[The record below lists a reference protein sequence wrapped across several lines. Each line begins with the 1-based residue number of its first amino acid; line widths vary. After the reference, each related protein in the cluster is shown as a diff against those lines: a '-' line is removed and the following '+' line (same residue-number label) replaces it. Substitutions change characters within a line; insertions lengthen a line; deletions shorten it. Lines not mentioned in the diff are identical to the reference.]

1 MPWEK
6 QFSTEDALTK
16 AMHAFWARGY
26 EATSIQDLVASM
38 GINRASI
45 YATFGDKHSLFV
57 EALRAYDE
65 RHRAA
70 FLERLC
76 QRHCGKAA
84 IVKAFDEVIAS
95 ALASGSRDGCLLV
108 NTALELS
115 PHDEAIADIVSAGL
129 HQVEMFF
136 RDMIKAGQALGEIRV
151 SVDAE
156 QTAQALLSLFIGL
169 RVLTRS
175 RPEKA
180 LFKSIAAQAEAML
193 V

>member
-6 QFSTEDALTK
+6 QFRTDEVLSK

-26 EATSIQDLVASM
+26 DATSMQDLVASM

-45 YATFGDKHSLFV
+45 YATFGDKRSLFV
-57 EALRAYDE
+57 KALRAYDE

-70 FLERLC
+70 FLERLRQ
-76 QRHCGKAA
+76 QRPGKTA

-95 ALASGSRDGCLLV
+95 ALESGLRDGCLLV

-115 PHDEAIADIVSAGL
+115 PHDDAIAEIVGAGL
-129 HQVEMFF
+129 REVEMFF
-136 RDMIKAGQALGEIRV
+136 HDMIEAGQALDEIPV
-151 SVDAE
+151 SVDASR
-156 QTAQALLSLFIGL
+156 TAQALLSLFIGL

-175 RPEKA
+175 RPEEA
-180 LFKSIAAQAEAML
+180 LFKSIARQAEAML
-193 V
+193 T

>member
-6 QFSTEDALTK
+6 QFRTDEVLTK

-26 EATSIQDLVASM
+26 EATSMQDLVGSM

-45 YATFGDKHSLFV
+45 YATFGDKHSLFIK
-57 EALRAYDE
+57 ALRAYDE

-70 FLERLC
+70 FLERLR
-76 QRHCGKAA
+76 QQHAGKVA
-84 IVKAFDEVIAS
+84 IVNAFDEVIAS
-95 ALASGSRDGCLLV
+95 AMDWGSRDGCLLV

-115 PHDEAIADIVSAGL
+115 PHDEAIGQIVSAGL
-129 HQVEMFF
+129 RQVEMFF
-136 RDMIKAGQALGEIRV
+136 HDMIKAGQALGEIPL
-151 SVDAE
+151 SVDAKH
-156 QTAQALLSLFIGL
+156 TAQALLSLLIGL

-180 LFKSIAAQAEAML
+180 LFKSIARQAEAML
-193 V
+193 T

>member
-6 QFSTEDALTK
+6 QFSTDEALSK

-26 EATSIQDLVASM
+26 EATSMQDLVTSM

-45 YATFGDKHSLFV
+45 YATFGDKHSLFI
-57 EALRAYDE
+57 EALRAYDA

-70 FLERLC
+70 FLERLRN
-76 QRHCGKAA
+76 QHPGKAA

-95 ALASGSRDGCLLV
+95 ALEGGPNDGCLLV

-115 PHDEAIADIVSAGL
+115 PHDEAVAEIVGAGL
-129 HQVEMFF
+129 RQVETFF
-136 RDMIKAGQALGEIRV
+136 RDMIKAGQALEEIPL
-151 SVDAE
+151 SVDPAP
-156 QTAQALLSLFIGL
+156 TAQALLSLFVGL

-180 LFKSIAAQAEAML
+180 LLKSIARQAEAML
-193 V
+193 A

>member
-6 QFSTEDALTK
+6 QFSTEDVLTK
-16 AMHAFWARGY
+16 AMHAFWAHGY
-26 EATSIQDLVASM
+26 EATSMQDLVASM

-70 FLERLC
+70 FLDRLC

-115 PHDEAIADIVSAGL
+115 PHDEAVAEIVSDGL
-129 HQVEMFF
+129 RQVETFF
-136 RDMIKAGQALGEIRV
+136 NDMIKAGQALGEIPL
-151 SVDAE
+151 SVDPA
-156 QTAQALLSLFIGL
+156 TASQALLSLFIGL

-180 LFKSIAAQAEAML
+180 LFKSIARQVKAML

>member
-6 QFSTEDALTK
+6 QFSTDEVLTK

-26 EATSIQDLVASM
+26 EATSMQDLVASM

-57 EALRAYDE
+57 QALRTYDE

-70 FLERLC
+70 FLERHRE
-76 QRHCGKAA
+76 QHPGKAA
-84 IVKAFDEVIAS
+84 IVGAFGEVIAS
-95 ALASGSRDGCLLV
+95 ALDGGSRDGCLLV

-115 PHDEAIADIVSAGL
+115 PHDEAIAEIVSAGL
-129 HQVEMFF
+129 RQVETFF
-136 RDMIKAGQALGEIRV
+136 HDMIKTGQALGEIPL
-151 SVDAE
+151 SVDAKR
-156 QTAQALLSLFIGL
+156 TAQALLSLFIGL

-180 LFKSIAAQAEAML
+180 LLTSIARQAEAML
-193 V
+193 T

>member
-6 QFSTEDALTK
+6 QFSTDEVLTK

-26 EATSIQDLVASM
+26 DATSMQDLVTSM
-38 GINRASI
+38 SINRASI
-45 YATFGDKHSLFV
+45 YATFGDKRSLFI

-70 FLERLC
+70 FLERLRE
-76 QRHCGKAA
+76 RHPGKTA
-84 IVKAFDEVIAS
+84 IVEAFDEVIAS
-95 ALASGSRDGCLLV
+95 ALNGGSRDGCLLV

-115 PHDEAIADIVSAGL
+115 PHDEAIAEIVSTGL
-129 HQVEMFF
+129 RQVEMFF
-136 RDMIKAGQALGEIRV
+136 RDMIKAGQALGEIPL
-151 SVDAE
+151 SVDE
-156 QTAQALLSLFIGL
+156 KRTAQALLGLFIGL

-175 RPEKA
+175 RPEKV
-180 LFKSIAAQAEAML
+180 LLQSIARQAEAML

>member
-6 QFSTEDALTK
+6 QFSTDEVLTK

-26 EATSIQDLVASM
+26 EATSMQDLVASM

-45 YATFGDKHSLFV
+45 YATFGDKHSLFIQ
-57 EALRAYDE
+57 ALRAYDK

-70 FLERLC
+70 FLERLR
-76 QRHCGKAA
+76 QHNPGKAA
-84 IVKAFDEVIAS
+84 IVDAFDEVIAS
-95 ALASGSRDGCLLV
+95 ALEGARDGCMLV

-115 PHDEAIADIVSAGL
+115 PHDEAIAGIVSDGMR
-129 HQVEMFF
+129 QVEMFF
-136 RDMIKAGQALGEIRV
+136 YDMIKAGQAVDEIPL

-156 QTAQALLSLFIGL
+156 RTAQALLSLFIGL

-180 LFKSIAAQAEAML
+180 LLKSVARQAEAML
-193 V
+193 A

>member
-6 QFSTEDALTK
+6 QFSTDEALTK
-16 AMHAFWARGY
+16 AMHAFWAHGY
-26 EATSIQDLVASM
+26 DATSMQDLVAFM

-45 YATFGDKHSLFV
+45 YATFGDKRSLFV

-70 FLERLC
+70 FLERLR
-76 QRHCGKAA
+76 QRRAGKTA
-84 IVKAFDEVIAS
+84 IVEAFGEVIAA
-95 ALASGSRDGCLLV
+95 ALDGGSRDGCLLV

-115 PHDEAIADIVSAGL
+115 PHDEAVAEIVSTGL
-129 HQVEMFF
+129 RQVETFF
-136 RDMIKAGQALGEIRV
+136 HDMIKAGQALGEIPL
-151 SVDAE
+151 SVDPAA
-156 QTAQALLSLFIGL
+156 TSQALLSLFIGL

-180 LFKSIAAQAEAML
+180 LFKSIARQAEAML

>member
-6 QFSTEDALTK
+6 NYNETDVLER

-70 FLERLC
+70 FLDRLC

-115 PHDEAIADIVSAGL
+115 PHDEAVAEIVSDGL
-129 HQVEMFF
+129 RQVETFF
-136 RDMIKAGQALGEIRV
+136 YDMIKAGQALGEIPL
-151 SVDAE
+151 SVDPA
-156 QTAQALLSLFIGL
+156 TASQALLGLFIGL

-180 LFKSIAAQAEAML
+180 LFKSIARQAEAML

>member
-6 QFSTEDALTK
+6 QFRTDEALSK

-26 EATSIQDLVASM
+26 DATSMQDLVTSM

-45 YATFGDKHSLFV
+45 YATFGDKRSLFIK
-57 EALRAYDE
+57 ALRAYDE

-70 FLERLC
+70 FLERLR
-76 QRHCGKAA
+76 QQHPGKAA

-95 ALASGSRDGCLLV
+95 ALKTGSRDGCLLV

-129 HQVEMFF
+129 HQVETFF

-175 RPEKA
+175 RPEKT
-180 LFKSIAAQAEAML
+180 LFKSIARQAEAML
-193 V
+193 A

>member
-6 QFSTEDALTK
+6 QFRKEEVLTK

-45 YATFGDKHSLFV
+45 YATFGDKHSLFIK
-57 EALRAYDE
+57 ALRAYDE

-70 FLERLC
+70 FLERLRE
-76 QRHCGKAA
+76 RHPGKAA

-95 ALASGSRDGCLLV
+95 ALDGGSRDGCLLV

-115 PHDEAIADIVSAGL
+115 PHDEAIGQIVSAGL
-129 HQVEMFF
+129 RQVETFF
-136 RDMIKAGQALGEIRV
+136 RDMIKAGQSLGEIAL

-156 QTAQALLSLFIGL
+156 RTAQALLSLFIGL
-169 RVLTRS
+169 RVLSRS

-180 LFKSIAAQAEAML
+180 LFTSIARQAEAML
-193 V
+193 A

>member
-6 QFSTEDALTK
+6 QFRTDEVLIK

-26 EATSIQDLVASM
+26 EATSMQDLVGSM

-45 YATFGDKHSLFV
+45 YATFGDKHSLFIN
-57 EALRAYDE
+57 ALRAYDE

-70 FLERLC
+70 FLERLRE
-76 QRHCGKAA
+76 RHPGKAA

-95 ALASGSRDGCLLV
+95 ALDNGARDGCLLV

-115 PHDEAIADIVSAGL
+115 PHDEAIAQIVSAGL
-129 HQVEMFF
+129 RQVEMFF
-136 RDMIKAGQALGEIRV
+136 RDMIKAGQALGEIPL
-151 SVDAE
+151 SVDPVPA
-156 QTAQALLSLFIGL
+156 AQALLSLFIGL

-180 LFKSIAAQAEAML
+180 LFQSIAAQAEAML
-193 V
+193 A